1 MAQFTPSALTVQSM
15 GSMNL
20 TIAHVNEDIISG
32 TDYWASGITDIRS
45 IMQQAWTGQLIGGS
59 ASPMSVSWTASDGTI
74 WSVKDRTVS
83 DTGLILWI
91 LSGGPAV
98 LI

>member
-1 MAQFTPSALTVQSM
+1 MAAFTPSALTVQSM

-20 TIAHVNEDIISG
+20 TIAHLDADIISG
-32 TDYWASGITDIRS
+32 TNYWASGITDIRS
-45 IMQQAWTGQLIGGS
+45 IMVGSRSGIPITGTTGPI
-59 ASPMSVSWTASDGTI
+59 SVEWTASNGTI
-74 WSVKDRTVS
+74 HTLFDRTLS
-83 DTGLILWI
+83 NTGLILWI